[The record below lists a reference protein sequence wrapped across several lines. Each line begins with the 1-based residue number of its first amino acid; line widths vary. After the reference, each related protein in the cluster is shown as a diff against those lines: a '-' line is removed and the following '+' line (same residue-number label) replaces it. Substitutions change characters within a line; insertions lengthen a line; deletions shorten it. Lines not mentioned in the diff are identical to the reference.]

1 MIRGHHRLGLVCLQ
15 CKYQVNPTID
25 EKFLTDLKST
35 YTGMKIYMYLVNQ
48 QDHESDEYMFQ

>member
-1 MIRGHHRLGLVCLQ
+1 M
-15 CKYQVNPTID
+15 QVPGQSHID
-25 EKFLTDLKST
+25 EKFLMDLKST